1 MGDAA
6 QGDVA
11 AGNARDEGAALLDA
25 DVVGR
30 ALEQLGRHLRAR
42 VRTSRVVRATAGPAF
57 AATRLPPVPMPIGKS
72 WVSPA
77 TMWTSSSRTPSS
89 AAQIWARVVWCP
101 WPCAATPM
109 VTNTWPLGS
118 TRTCAPS

>member
-1 MGDAA
+1 MRTSSGAHSSSSAA
-6 QGDVA
+6 TCW
-11 AGNARDEGAALLDA
+11 ARA
-25 DVVGR
+25 
-30 ALEQLGRHLRAR
+30 
-42 VRTSRVVRATAGPAF
+42 RTSRVVRATAGPAF

-118 TRTCAPS
+118 TRTCAPSYGPMPEPWT